1 MTEPISSSAFSAIQA
16 GRSPYP
22 YGVSRV
28 VGLSFLAEVCVDRV
42 IARLQTSGK
51 RHGLPA
57 N

>member
-1 MTEPISSSAFSAIQA
+1 MMESSEDIAAALIA
-16 GRSPYP
+16 NDDTYP

-28 VGLSFLAEVCVDRV
+28 AGLALMTEVCVDCV

-57 N
+57 S